1 MERAPNFSSAK
12 NGINPNLASPYSL
25 ASRSDFALR
34 YADGGCCATA
44 KATKKKKEATLS
56 EPIKQPTQGVAQTNV
71 NETNNLNERD
81 QKQIVD
87 AILDKLKQINN

>member
-1 MERAPNFSSAK
+1 M
-12 NGINPNLASPYSL
+12 
-25 ASRSDFALR
+25 
-34 YADGGCCATA
+34 GCGC
-44 KATKKKKEATLS
+44 KKKKEATLS